1 MLSLPFLPEGML
13 FDLDGTLADT
23 IPQLA
28 LAAQNTARTLKI
40 EVPAL
45 DVVKSYVGNG
55 VQMLLAR
62 VILKRKDIT
71 LSDVDPALLG
81 RARSIFN
88 EIYKKGLSENYEIYP
103 HVKETLVLLRDFGVK
118 LAVCTNKPMMF
129 AEPLLRYMDL
139 TDYFDFILG
148 GEVIKERK
156 PDPAPLLHVCK
167 QLKVTASRSV
177 MVGDSD
183 NDILGGKRAGMLT
196 VFIEGGYYFGD
207 IDAIG
212 PDFKIQNYQQLAALV
227 KDANK

>member
-1 MLSLPFLPEGML
+1 MSE
-13 FDLDGTLADT
+13 T
-23 IPQLA
+23 
-28 LAAQNTARTLKI
+28 
-40 EVPAL
+40 V
-45 DVVKSYVGNG
+45 S
-55 VQMLLAR
+55 
-62 VILKRKDIT
+62 